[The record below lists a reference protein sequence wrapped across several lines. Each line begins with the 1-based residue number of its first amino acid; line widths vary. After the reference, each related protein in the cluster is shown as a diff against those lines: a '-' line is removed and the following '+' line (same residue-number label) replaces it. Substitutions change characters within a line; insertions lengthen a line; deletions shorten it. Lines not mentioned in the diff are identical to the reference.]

1 MKTLLIALLALASFN
16 SFAKEVKLVIPYS
29 VGGPTDR
36 VSRILIKHLSNDQYK
51 FIPEYKLGAG
61 GALAANHVA
70 AIKDETTLMVT
81 SNALISSPLL
91 SNITTY
97 DLEKDFILVDYLGTE
112 PLVIAVKADSK
123 INNFKDF
130 LQAGDKESMPYGS
143 AGIGTS
149 GHIGSVI
156 VSQNNK
162 NHIHIPYKGSAGIV
176 VDLLNGQLKWVL
188 DSDMN
193 IGTFI
198 SDGKIKPIAIYA
210 RKRVVGYP
218 SVPTLKELNI
228 NDRNFYR
235 WHILVANKSADRNI
249 LNYVQEKLKDSSLR
263 AELAKIGLDTDK
275 PNLNNFFRDEYSKT
289 DKIIKD
295 FDIK

>member
-1 MKTLLIALLALASFN
+1 MKKLLFALLTVVSLN

-29 VGGPTDR
+29 IGGPTDR

-70 AIKDETTLMVT
+70 SVKDETTLMVT

-91 SNITTY
+91 STITTY
-97 DLEKDFILVDYLGTE
+97 DLEKDFILIDYLGTE
-112 PLVIAVKADSK
+112 PLLIAVKTDSK

-130 LQAGDKESMPYGS
+130 IQASNTESMPYGS
-143 AGIGTS
+143 AGVGTS

-162 NHIHIPYKGSAGIV
+162 NHIHVPYKGSAGIV
-176 VDLLNGQLKWVL
+176 VDLLNGQLKWIL

-193 IGTFI
+193 IGSFI
-198 SDGKIKPIAIYA
+198 ADSRIKPIAVYA
-210 RKRVVGYP
+210 RKRVTTYP
-218 SVPTLKELNI
+218 TVPTLKELGFD
-228 NDRNFYR
+228 DRNFYR
-235 WHILVANKSADRNI
+235 WHILVANKSADKNI
-249 LNYVQEKLKDSSLR
+249 LNYVQEKLKDTSLR
-263 AELAKIGLDTDK
+263 AELAKLGLDTDK

-295 FDIK
+295 LNIK